1 MMYDVVII
9 GSGPA
14 GLSASIYAKR
24 AGLKAVTLEQSPMSG
39 GQVLNTY
46 EVDNYP
52 GLPGINGF
60 ELGMKF
66 REHADKLGCEF
77 KDAAVVTVKELVRFS
92 GEEQDGLEDR
102 AGESGRKGADGGRRH
117 VQERAGSAGEGE
129 LQAASFREEPEEG
142 PVKGNE
148 GFTVVTDQGELR
160 TRTVIAAM
168 GATHAKLGIPGEE
181 AFAGKGVSYCAT
193 CDGAFFRGKVTAVIG
208 GGDVAV
214 EDAIFLSR
222 GCEKVYL
229 IHRRD
234 ELRAAAILQKEVMNL
249 SNVEI
254 LWDTV
259 AERIEGEERV
269 ERLFCKNV
277 KTGVEKELSVDGV
290 FVAVG
295 IIPSGDVISH
305 LVECDE
311 KGYLI
316 AGEDCA
322 TATPGIFA
330 AGDVRKKKLRQ
341 IVTAAADGANAVT
354 SILEYLH

>member
-1 MMYDVVII
+1 MMYDLVII

-24 AGLKAVTLEQSPMSG
+24 AGLNAVTLEQNPMSG

-60 ELGMKF
+60 DLGMKF

-77 KDAAVVTVKELVRFS
+77 MEAS
-92 GEEQDGLEDR
+92 
-102 AGESGRKGADGGRRH
+102 
-117 VQERAGSAGEGE
+117 VQEIRQAKMQGQEGKKIGAE
-129 LQAASFREEPEEG
+129 KSEMKAASLWEHDEWTS
-142 PVKGNE
+142 
-148 GFTVVTDQGELR
+148 GFSVVTDQGEIKTKTIL
-160 TRTVIAAM
+160 AAT

-181 AFAGKGVSYCAT
+181 ELTGMGVSYCAT

-214 EDAIFLSR
+214 EDAVFLAR
-222 GCEKVYL
+222 ACEKVYL

-234 ELRAAAILQKEVMNL
+234 ELRAAAVLQKEVMSL
-249 SNVEI
+249 PNVEI

-259 AERIEGEERV
+259 AKKIEGTDKVQALVLE
-269 ERLFCKNV
+269 NV
-277 KTGVEKELSVDGV
+277 KTGENRTLPVDGV

-295 IIPSGDVISH
+295 IIPSGDILKGMVKQ
-305 LVECDE
+305 DE
-311 KGYLI
+311 SGYVL
-316 AGEDCA
+316 AGEDCM
-322 TATPGIFA
+322 TSVSGVFA
-330 AGDVRKKKLRQ
+330 AGDIRKKKLRQ
-341 IVTAAADGANAVT
+341 VVTAVADGANAVT
-354 SILEYLH
+354 SVLEYLNSVK

>member
-1 MMYDVVII
+1 MYDVVII

-24 AGLKAVTLEQSPMSG
+24 AGLKAVTLEQNPMSG

-66 REHADKLGCEF
+66 REHADKLECEF
-77 KDAAVVTVKELVRFS
+77 KEAAVLGVKRLTEAY
-92 GEEQDGLEDR
+92 G
-102 AGESGRKGADGGRRH
+102 AKGS
-117 VQERAGSAGEGE
+117 EI
-129 LQAASFREEPEEG
+129 QAASLKERAQEE
-142 PVKGNE
+142 NT
-148 GFTVVTDQGELR
+148 GFVVLTSQGEIK
-160 TRTVIAAM
+160 TKAVIAAM
-168 GATHAKLGIPGEE
+168 GATHAKLHIPGEE
-181 AFAGKGVSYCAT
+181 KLAGKGVSYCAT

-214 EDAIFLSR
+214 EDAIFLAR

-229 IHRRD
+229 IHRRN
-234 ELRAAAILQKEVMNL
+234 ELRAAAILQKEMMAL
-249 SNVEI
+249 PNVEI

-259 AERIEGEERV
+259 AKEIAGEEGV
-269 ERLFCKNV
+269 QSLLVKNV
-277 KTGVEKELSVDGV
+277 KTGREQELAVDGV

-295 IIPSGDVISH
+295 IIPSSNALGNMAV
-305 LVECDE
+305 CDE

-316 AGEDCA
+316 AGEDCI
-322 TATPGIFA
+322 TSVPGLFA
-330 AGDVRKKKLRQ
+330 AGDVRRKKLRQ
-341 IVTAAADGANAVT
+341 IITAAADGANAVT
-354 SILEYLH
+354 SVLEYLA